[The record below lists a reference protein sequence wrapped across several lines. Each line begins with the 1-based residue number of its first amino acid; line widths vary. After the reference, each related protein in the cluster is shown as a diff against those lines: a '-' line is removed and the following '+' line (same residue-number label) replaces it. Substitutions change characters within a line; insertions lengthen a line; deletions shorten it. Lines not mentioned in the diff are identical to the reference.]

1 MIVLPWPLGQ
11 VRIAAFLRRPQPFGQ
26 VGRMAEDRRRHRV
39 FFTRHTEYHL
49 RDDECV
55 GVRDRE
61 SGEWRIDHAALRLRA
76 LALPELPSTTEWVGL
91 RIQFWGRQTDVLT
104 SPVVA
109 VGRPRLD
116 EVPAYISQ
124 ARAGMIAG
132 DGASQLK
139 SSLPG

>member
-1 MIVLPWPLGQ
+1 
-11 VRIAAFLRRPQPFGQ
+11 
-26 VGRMAEDRRRHRV
+26 MAEDRRHHRV

-61 SGEWRIDHAALRLRA
+61 SGHWLIDHAALRLRA
-76 LALPELPSTTEWVGL
+76 LALPELPESSQWIGQ
-91 RIQFWGRQTDVLT
+91 RIQFWGRATDVLT

-109 VGRPRLD
+109 VGRPRLE
-116 EVPAYISQ
+116 EVPAYVSQ

-132 DGASQLK
+132 DGAARLK
-139 SSLPG
+139 AALPG